1 MASDSSTAPSDQTP
15 GESPET
21 KADAPPSTQEVRN
34 TEPIEA
40 AAPDSPTTEADGP
53 VVDPAESTAETATA
67 KSSPPL
73 PAAEETAAAEA
84 GAADTGTTEAAAEA
98 GAADTGAAEAGA
110 AETGAAETGAAE
122 AGAAEEGAAEEGE
135 RKFKIQVGS
144 RRQDRSGNQ
153 PISSRPATAAPPD
166 VPQELVDAVN
176 PDAAASTPIDS
187 APIPMLTSE
196 PVPVPSIRGPVSAE
210 MQSEIDAAMG
220 NVELDELMTVP
231 QDTGAVDEIEEDQ
244 RRKATVIRIEGENVF
259 FDLGGRVEGLVPIR
273 QFKTSPSVGDGMEVV
288 VRSLNAD
295 DGFYELS
302 VPGQSI
308 DVAEWSDLTE
318 GAIVDARI
326 TGANTGGLECMVGA
340 IRGFI
345 PASQVAMFRVEEF
358 AEYIGLKLPCVCTEV
373 NAKRKNLVVSH
384 RAVLEREREEARK
397 KLLEELKPGQE
408 CEGIVRNLRDFGAFV
423 DLGGVDGMIHISQLS
438 WERVKH
444 PSDVLTE
451 GQKIKVKIEKINT
464 ETGKIGLSFRDLTE
478 HPWNDIETKCVVG
491 STMTGSVTRT
501 AKFGAFVRLFPGV
514 EGLIHISELSHQHV
528 RNVDDILKE
537 GQEIEVKIMS
547 VDRESQRIGLS
558 LKATLPEPEPDEPT
572 AEVASEQ
579 PARPKRTKP
588 LKGGVGRGSGG
599 ESVGL
604 NW

>member
-21 KADAPPSTQEVRN
+21 KADAAPSTQEVRN
-34 TEPIEA
+34 TEPVEA
-40 AAPDSPTTEADGP
+40 AAPDSPTTEVDGP
-53 VVDPAESTAETATA
+53 VVDPAESAAETATA

-73 PAAEETAAAEA
+73 PAAAET
-84 GAADTGTTEAAAEA
+84 GAADTGTTEAATDTAA
-98 GAADTGAAEAGA
+98 TDTAAADTAAAD
-110 AETGAAETGAAE
+110 T
-122 AGAAEEGAAEEGE
+122 GAAEEGE

-144 RRQDRSGNQ
+144 RRQDRSGDR
-153 PISSRPATAAPPD
+153 PISSRSATAAPLD
-166 VPQELVDAVN
+166 VPQELVDAVS

-187 APIPMLTSE
+187 APIPMPTSE

-244 RRKATVIRIEGENVF
+244 RRKATVIRIEGESVF

-273 QFKTSPSVGDGMEVV
+273 QFKTPPSVGDGMEVV